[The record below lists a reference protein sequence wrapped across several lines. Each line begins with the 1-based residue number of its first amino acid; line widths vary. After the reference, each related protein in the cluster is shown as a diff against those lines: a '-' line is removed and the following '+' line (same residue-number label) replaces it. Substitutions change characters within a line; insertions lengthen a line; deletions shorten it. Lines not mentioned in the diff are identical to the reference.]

1 MFFYVFFIVWNYARL
16 RVRLALA
23 NAMAQSNKSEGRKE
37 CTHMDNGTTVM
48 SDEYR
53 VNKTIDRLR
62 ERTGKYRHEIQ
73 GWLVNPYKAVRLHL
87 RWPVH
92 QMASFLGLT
101 TDALKYRERTKQSFY
116 LLEIVML
123 FEVSGMT
130 PEEFVEMLRDI
141 A

>member
-1 MFFYVFFIVWNYARL
+1 
-16 RVRLALA
+16 
-23 NAMAQSNKSEGRKE
+23 
-37 CTHMDNGTTVM
+37 
-48 SDEYR
+48 
-53 VNKTIDRLR
+53 
-62 ERTGKYRHEIQ
+62 
-73 GWLVNPYKAVRLHL
+73 LHL

-130 PEEFVEMLRDI
+130 PDEFVEMLRDI

>member
-1 MFFYVFFIVWNYARL
+1 MD
-16 RVRLALA
+16 
-23 NAMAQSNKSEGRKE
+23 SER
-37 CTHMDNGTTVM
+37 TPM

>member
-1 MFFYVFFIVWNYARL
+1 
-16 RVRLALA
+16 
-23 NAMAQSNKSEGRKE
+23 
-37 CTHMDNGTTVM
+37 
-48 SDEYR
+48 
-53 VNKTIDRLR
+53 
-62 ERTGKYRHEIQ
+62 
-73 GWLVNPYKAVRLHL
+73 
-87 RWPVH
+87 
-92 QMASFLGLT
+92 MASFLGLT